1 MSLLKSRSYPAL
13 PRDARP
19 ARLTSRLLVAAALT
33 AAALAGNYANAA
45 GPEAA
50 EEPVWKEVE
59 TPSPPAFNAGQLI
72 DIDVGPNVALRY
84 GVDPGTVAIGNDGV
98 IRYVVVASSAN
109 ASAALYEGIRCATGE
124 VKTYA
129 RFNDGKWD
137 LAKSPEWRSLFNNS
151 ASRHSLA
158 LARQGACDN
167 SSPAQS
173 VRDMVQAMKAPRAG
187 MAH

>member
-1 MSLLKSRSYPAL
+1 MLRSSPAS
-13 PRDARP
+13 PPDAGRTNQ
-19 ARLTSRLLVAAALT
+19 ASRLLLAAVF
-33 AAALAGNYANAA
+33 AASVLGANLANAA
-45 GPEAA
+45 GPQPA
-50 EEPVWKEVE
+50 EEPVWKELE
-59 TPSPPAFNAGQLI
+59 TPTPPSFNPAQLI
-72 DIDVGPNVALRY
+72 DIDMGPNVALRY
-84 GVDPGTVAIGNDGV
+84 GVDPSAVTIGADGV

-109 ASAALYEGIRCATGE
+109 ASAALYEGIRCSTGE

-137 LAKSPEWRSLFNNS
+137 LAKSPEWRSLFNS
-151 ASRHSLA
+151 SGSRHSLA

-173 VRDMVQAMKAPRAG
+173 VGDMLQAMKAPRSG